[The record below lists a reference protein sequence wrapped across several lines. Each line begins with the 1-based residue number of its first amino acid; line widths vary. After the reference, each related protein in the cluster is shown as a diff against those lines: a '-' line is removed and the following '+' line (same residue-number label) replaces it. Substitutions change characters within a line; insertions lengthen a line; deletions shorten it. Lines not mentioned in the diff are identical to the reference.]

1 MDKILMAPQII
12 YTHEGVNMA
21 DGMWEG
27 EPHKCEEKV
36 ARDEKVRT
44 DLQAEPLTAPDE
56 ILFTDGCCFRHPQE
70 GLKAA
75 YAVVRKVKQGFEEV
89 TTGQITRKES
99 AQLAELIAVIRALE
113 GAEGKRVTIYT
124 ESAYVVGAIQIEL
137 PQWLRAGFLTTS
149 GTPIKHEGEMK
160 RLVSALMKP
169 AEVAVVKCRGHSK
182 EETEEAK
189 GNEAADLAAKK
200 AAGYHPSYN
209 MLQAEKTVYEVLP
222 NYNREKL
229 SQDQEEASP
238 HGSLEGEG
246 GCESGRYLAGPRW

>member
-1 MDKILMAPQII
+1 MDKILTAPQII

-56 ILFTDGCCFRHPQE
+56 TLFTDGCCFRHPQE

-124 ESAYVVGAIQIEL
+124 DSAYVVGAIQIEL
-137 PQWLRAGFLTTS
+137 PQWLRAGFLTS
-149 GTPIKHEGEMK
+149 GTPIKHKGEMK

-229 SQDQEEASP
+229 C
-238 HGSLEGEG
+238 LFVRG
-246 GCESGRYLAGPRW
+246 GFFLILAVWRGGL